1 MNMNIDY
8 EIRENKYGKGI
19 YVLEDIKANTC
30 IWTYKL
36 NDNVFEYS
44 EKQSISHLNSLPN
57 LEEQQRFLELTF
69 GKGDKLCLITD
80 DGKYVNHSETPNCK
94 TDLINGN
101 CYSLRDI
108 KKDEE
113 ILEDYNNFVHPPFL
127 FPLLQKYNSEPTY
140 YTISDI
146 HKIQN

>member
-1 MNMNIDY
+1 MNIDY

-19 YVLEDIKANTC
+19 YVMEDVKANTC

-36 NDNVFEYS
+36 NNNVFEYS
-44 EKQSISHLNSLPN
+44 AEQSISHLEQLPT
-57 LEEQQRFLELTF
+57 LEEQKRFLEITF

-80 DGKYVNHSETPNCK
+80 DGKYVNHSESPNCK

-113 ILEDYNNFVHPPFL
+113 ILEDYNNFTHPPFL
-127 FPLLQKYNSEPTY
+127 FPLLKKYNSEPTY
-140 YTISDI
+140 YTIANI

>member
-1 MNMNIDY
+1 MNIQY
-8 EIRENKYGKGI
+8 EIRENQYGKGI
-19 YVLEDIKANTC
+19 YVSEDVKENTC

-44 EKQSISHLNSLPN
+44 EEQSILHLNN
-57 LEEQQRFLELTF
+57 LQNLKEQQRFLELTF
-69 GKGDKLCLITD
+69 GKGDNLCLIID
-80 DGKYVNHSETPNCK
+80 DGKYVNHSEDPNCK
-94 TDLINGN
+94 TDLNNGN
-101 CYSLRDI
+101 CYALRDI

-113 ILEDYNNFVHPPFL
+113 ILEDYNNFTHPQFL

-140 YTISDI
+140 YTITDI

>member
-1 MNMNIDY
+1 MNIDY

-19 YVLEDIKANTC
+19 YVLENVKANTC

-44 EKQSISHLNSLPN
+44 AEQSISYLEQLPT

-80 DGKYVNHSETPNCK
+80 DCK

-101 CYSLRDI
+101 CYSIRDI

-140 YTISDI
+140 YTIADI

>member
-1 MNMNIDY
+1 MNIDY

-19 YVLEDIKANTC
+19 YVLEDVKANTC

-44 EKQSISHLNSLPN
+44 AEQSILHLEQLPT
-57 LEEQQRFLELTF
+57 LEEQKRFLEITF

-101 CYSLRDI
+101 CYSIRDI

-127 FPLLQKYNSEPTY
+127 FPLLEKYNSEPTY
-140 YTISDI
+140 YTIADI

>member
-1 MNMNIDY
+1 MNMNIQY
-8 EIRENKYGKGI
+8 EIRVNKYGKGI
-19 YVLEDIKANTC
+19 YVMEDVKKNTC

-44 EKQSISHLNSLPN
+44 AEQSISHLEHLPN

-80 DGKYVNHSETPNCK
+80 DGKYVNHSDTPNCK

-113 ILEDYNNFVHPPFL
+113 ILEDYNNFTHPSFL
-127 FPLLQKYNSEPTY
+127 FPLLEKYNSEPTY
-140 YTISDI
+140 YTIADI

>member
-1 MNMNIDY
+1 MNVCY
-8 EIRENKYGKGI
+8 QIRENKYGKGM
-19 YVLEDIKANTC
+19 YVLEDVKANTC

-36 NDNVFEYS
+36 NNNVFEYS
-44 EKQSISHLNSLPN
+44 AEQSILHLEQLPT
-57 LEEQQRFLELTF
+57 LEEKQRFLEVTF
-69 GKGDKLCLITD
+69 GKGDKLCLIID

-113 ILEDYNNFVHPPFL
+113 ILEDYNNFTHPPFL
-127 FPLLQKYNSEPTY
+127 FPLLKKYNSEPTY
-140 YTISDI
+140 YTIADI

>member
-1 MNMNIDY
+1 MNILY

-19 YVLEDIKANTC
+19 YVLEDVKANTC

-36 NDNVFEYS
+36 NNNVFEYS
-44 EKQSISHLNSLPN
+44 AEQSISHLNSLSN

-113 ILEDYNNFVHPPFL
+113 ILEDYNSFTHPQFL
-127 FPLLQKYNSEPTY
+127 FPLLHIYNSEPSY

>member
-1 MNMNIDY
+1 MNMNIEY

-19 YVLEDIKANTC
+19 YVLEDVKKNTC

-36 NDNVFEYS
+36 NNNVFEYS
-44 EKQSISHLNSLPN
+44 AEQSITHLEQLPT

-80 DGKYVNHSETPNCK
+80 DGKYVNHSEKPNCK

-113 ILEDYNNFVHPPFL
+113 ILEDYNNFTHPPFL
-127 FPLLQKYNSEPTY
+127 FPLLEKYNSEPSY
-140 YTISDI
+140 YTIADI